1 MLSIF
6 IFIIGA
12 CIGSFLN
19 VCIYRIP
26 SGKSVLF
33 PRSRCKCGAPIPWWL
48 NIPLLSWLL
57 LRGKARCCGHNIP
70 ARYFIVELLTA
81 TLFVIVFIASD
92 SLSNL
97 IIGCGFCSL
106 LLAIAF
112 IDIDTMEI
120 YDAMSIGGMFV
131 GFIVS
136 MFFPGWHSEQS
147 GIFSL
152 IKSLSGACFG
162 SGLIFWIAVIGEMV
176 FKKEAIGGGDIKL
189 LGTIGAFI
197 GWKGCLFAIFGGCL
211 ISTSI
216 AAPLLLVWKLTKAKN
231 FTIPR
236 EIPFAPILVIG
247 SISYVLYGSNL
258 LSILL

>member
-1 MLSIF
+1 
-6 IFIIGA
+6 
-12 CIGSFLN
+12 
-19 VCIYRIP
+19 
-26 SGKSVLF
+26 
-33 PRSRCKCGAPIPWWL
+33 
-48 NIPLLSWLL
+48 
-57 LRGKARCCGHNIP
+57 
-70 ARYFIVELLTA
+70 
-81 TLFVIVFIASD
+81 
-92 SLSNL
+92 
-97 IIGCGFCSL
+97 
-106 LLAIAF
+106 
-112 IDIDTMEI
+112 MEI